1 MRGFFIAFFLYLCY
15 YYSKG
20 PLPAFTEGKQM
31 AYVALYRKW
40 RPSSFDEVKGQ
51 DAVVTTLKNQIRSGR
66 IGHAYLFC
74 GSRGTGKTSVAKILA
89 KAVNCENPT
98 DGCACGICNSC
109 RNIEEGS
116 STNVIEIDAAS
127 NNGVDNVREIRDEV
141 AYRPAEGKYRVY
153 IIDEVHML
161 SAGAFNALLKTL
173 EEPPEYVIFILA
185 TTEPHKIPATILS
198 RCQRYDFHRITPADM
213 VKRLKELM
221 AGEGIEAEEK
231 ALKYIA
237 RKADGAMRDAIS
249 LFDQSVSSLNGKK
262 LGYEDALKA
271 LGTVDSEILSRFLQA
286 ILLDDTTG
294 ALSVIEEVRTEGREL
309 GQFVQDFIWYLR
321 NLLLLMTADAPADLL
336 EMSEEDW
343 LRLSSESQMTK
354 PEELMVLIRLFSS
367 LYNDMRGAA
376 DKRVLLEVAA
386 IRATRP
392 AAEKSEE
399 ALLARLTRL
408 ERKMDRLEKEGPVRT
423 AAEMPAE
430 KQQTEKTPELQ
441 KEPVRISPAQW
452 EDLKLIKDNWGGLL
466 DSLDHQ
472 AAQLLR
478 TTWPEPKDGGV
489 MGLVFP
495 DNFTANMAKRFGVLE
510 QLSRKIL
517 EKTQKTIR
525 FDVRTRGLRET
536 EPDYAITKEDLSQ
549 FHMKIETE
557 DE

>member
-1 MRGFFIAFFLYLCY
+1 
-15 YYSKG
+15 
-20 PLPAFTEGKQM
+20 M

-51 DAVVTTLKNQIRSGR
+51 EAVITTLKNQVKSGR

-89 KAVNCENPT
+89 RTVNCENPK
-98 DGCACGICNSC
+98 DGCACGTCASC

-161 SAGAFNALLKTL
+161 SPGAFNALLKTL

-198 RCQRYDFHRITPADM
+198 RCQRYDFHRITPEDIVM
-213 VKRLKELM
+213 RLKELM

-231 ALKYIA
+231 ALRYIA

-249 LFDQSVSSLNGKK
+249 LFDQSVSALNGKK

-271 LGTVDSEILSRFLQA
+271 LGTVDSEVLSRFLQA
-286 ILLDDTTG
+286 ILLDDTTE
-294 ALSVIEEVRTEGREL
+294 ALSVIETVRSEGREL

-321 NLLLLMTADAPADLL
+321 NLLLLMSADAPADLL

-343 LRLSSESQMTK
+343 LRLSSESKMTK
-354 PEELMVLIRLFSS
+354 PEELMALIRLFSS
-367 LYNDMRGAA
+367 LYNEMRGAA
-376 DKRVLLEVAA
+376 DKRVLLEVAT

-392 AAEKSEE
+392 AAEKTDE
-399 ALLARLTRL
+399 AVLARLTRL
-408 ERKMDRLEKEGPVRT
+408 ERKLEKLEKEGPVR
-423 AAEMPAE
+423 AADTSPAAGSS
-430 KQQTEKTPELQ
+430 QVQTEPSKAAAPE
-441 KEPVRISPAQW
+441 PIRVSPAQW
-452 EDLKLIKDNWGGLL
+452 EDLKLIRENWNSLL
-466 DSLDHQ
+466 GSLDHQ
-472 AAQLLR
+472 AAQLLK
-478 TTWPEPKDGGV
+478 TAWLEPKDGGI

-495 DNFTANMAKRFGVLE
+495 DTFTANMVRRFGVLE
-510 QLSRKIL
+510 QLSKVIA
-517 EKTQKTIR
+517 EKYKKSIR
-525 FDVRTRGLRET
+525 FDPRTKSLKET
-536 EPDYAITKEDLSQ
+536 EPVFAVSEEDLSQ
-549 FHMKIETE
+549 FHITIETE

>member
-1 MRGFFIAFFLYLCY
+1 
-15 YYSKG
+15 
-20 PLPAFTEGKQM
+20 M

-51 DAVVTTLKNQIRSGR
+51 EAVVTTLKNQVRSGR

-89 KAVNCENPT
+89 KTVNCENPA
-98 DGCACGICNSC
+98 DGCACGQCASC
-109 RNIEEGS
+109 RSIDEGS

-198 RCQRYDFHRITPADM
+198 RCQRYDFHRITPQDM
-213 VKRLKELM
+213 VARLKELM
-221 AGEGIEAEEK
+221 AGEGIQAEEK

-249 LFDQSVSSLNGKK
+249 LFDQSVSALNGKT

-271 LGTVDSEILSRFLQA
+271 LGTVDSEILSRYLEA
-286 ILLDDTTG
+286 ILLDDTTE
-294 ALSVIEEVRTEGREL
+294 ALGVIEEVRSEGREL

-343 LRLSSESQMTK
+343 LRLSSESKMTK

-376 DKRVLLEVAA
+376 DKRILLEVAT

-392 AAEKSEE
+392 AAGKTDE

-408 ERKMDRLEKEGPVRT
+408 ERKLEKLEKEGPVRLPEEKPE
-423 AAEMPAE
+423 AARASAKEEKPAAV
-430 KQQTEKTPELQ
+430 T
-441 KEPVRISPAQW
+441 VSPAQW
-452 EDLKLIKDNWGGLL
+452 EDLKLIRENWDGLL
-466 DSLDHQ
+466 GSLDHQ
-472 AAQLLR
+472 GAQLLR
-478 TTWPEPKDGGV
+478 NTWLEPKDGGV

-495 DNFTANMAKRFGVLE
+495 DNFTANMVRRFGVLD
-510 QLSRKIL
+510 QLSRKIT
-517 EKTQKTIR
+517 EKYRKTIR
-525 FDVRTRGLRET
+525 FDVRTRGLKEA
-536 EPDYAITKEDLSQ
+536 EPLFTVSEEELSQ

>member
-1 MRGFFIAFFLYLCY
+1 
-15 YYSKG
+15 
-20 PLPAFTEGKQM
+20 M

-51 DAVVTTLKNQIRSGR
+51 DAVVTTLKNQVRSGR

-89 KAVNCENPT
+89 KTVNCENPK
-98 DGCACGICNSC
+98 DGCACGVCASC
-109 RNIEEGS
+109 RSIDEGS

-198 RCQRYDFHRITPADM
+198 RCQRYDFKRITPQDM
-213 VKRLKELM
+213 VLRLKELM
-221 AGEGIEAEEK
+221 AGEGIEAEDK

-249 LFDQSVSSLNGKK
+249 LFDQSVSALNGKV
-262 LGYEDALKA
+262 LRYEDALKA
-271 LGTVDSEILSRFLQA
+271 LGTVDSEILSRYLQA
-286 ILLDDTTG
+286 ILMDDTTG
-294 ALSVIEEVRTEGREL
+294 ALSLIETVRTEGREL

-343 LRLSSESQMTK
+343 MRLSAESKMTD
-354 PEELMVLIRLFSS
+354 PAELMVLIRQYSA
-367 LYNDMRGAA
+367 LYNEMRGAA
-376 DKRVLLEVAA
+376 DKRILLEVAA
-386 IRATRP
+386 IRSTRP

-408 ERKMDRLEKEGPVRT
+408 ERKLDRLEKEGVRGG
-423 AAEMPAE
+423 ALPQE
-430 KQQTEKTPELQ
+430 EKTPTEKAAPKDGP
-441 KEPVRISPAQW
+441 KEIPVTAAQW
-452 EDLKLIKDNWGGLL
+452 EDLKLIRDNKDALL
-466 DSLDHQ
+466 ASLDHQ
-472 AAQLLR
+472 SAQLLKN
-478 TTWPEPKDGGV
+478 TWLEPKDGGV
-489 MGLVFP
+489 MGLVIP
-495 DNFTANMAKRFGVLE
+495 DNFTANMIRRFGALE
-510 QLSRKIL
+510 QLSAKIT
-517 EKTQKTIR
+517 EKYRKTIR
-525 FDVRTRGLRET
+525 FDLRTQGLRET
-536 EPDYAITKEDLSQ
+536 EPKYTLSDEDLSQ
-549 FHMKIETE
+549 FHIRIETE
-557 DE
+557 ED

>member
-1 MRGFFIAFFLYLCY
+1 
-15 YYSKG
+15 
-20 PLPAFTEGKQM
+20 M

-51 DAVVTTLKNQIRSGR
+51 ETVVTTLKNQVRSGR

-89 KAVNCENPT
+89 RTVNCENPA
-98 DGCACGICNSC
+98 DGCACGKCASC
-109 RNIEEGS
+109 RSIDEGS

-161 SAGAFNALLKTL
+161 SPGAFNALLKTL

-198 RCQRYDFHRITPADM
+198 RCQRYDFHRITPEDI
-213 VKRLKELM
+213 VSRLKELM

-237 RKADGAMRDAIS
+237 RKADGALRDAIS
-249 LFDQSVSSLNGKK
+249 LFDQSISALNGKK
-262 LGYEDALKA
+262 LRYEDALKA

-286 ILLDDTTG
+286 ILLDDTTE
-294 ALSVIEEVRTEGREL
+294 ALGVIEEVRGEGREL
-309 GQFVQDFIWYLR
+309 GQFVQDFVWYLR

-343 LRLSSESQMTK
+343 LRLSAESKMTK

-376 DKRVLLEVAA
+376 DKRILLEVAT

-392 AAEKSEE
+392 ATEKTEE
-399 ALLARLTRL
+399 ALPARLTRL
-408 ERKMDRLEKEGPVRT
+408 ERKLDRLEKAGPAGGTGAVPEEKDP
-423 AAEMPAE
+423 AAASAQKPAA
-430 KQQTEKTPELQ
+430 PA
-441 KEPVRISPAQW
+441 PVRISPAQW
-452 EDLKLIKDNWGGLL
+452 EDLKLIKDNWSSLLGG
-466 DSLDHQ
+466 LDHQ
-472 AAQLLR
+472 SAQLLR
-478 TTWPEPKDGGV
+478 TTWLEPKDGGV

-495 DNFTANMAKRFGVLE
+495 DTFTANMVKRFGVLE
-510 QLSRKIL
+510 QLSRLIA
-517 EKTQKTIR
+517 EKYKKSIR
-525 FDVRTRGLRET
+525 FDLRTKSLKET
-536 EPDYAITKEDLSQ
+536 EPVFAVSEEDLSQ
-549 FHMKIETE
+549 FHIRIETE